1 MNLIWRTLLV
11 FLFPRTDPAEPLDV
25 VSKTFR
31 VLPTDIDLYRHMNNG
46 RYMSIAD
53 VARVELIR
61 RRGIWKEL
69 KAKGWYP
76 IVAGSTINYR
86 KSLDLWQK
94 YEIQTRLAGVD
105 GSDIYVEQ
113 RFVVR
118 GEIYARF
125 FVRIRFLAR
134 SGGRAPIDELAALW
148 GVEPDSFPPPA
159 WLRNLT
165 KESALPSTREPAPSE
180 WD

>member
-1 MNLIWRTLLV
+1 MNLLWRTLLT
-11 FLFPRTDPAEPLDV
+11 FLFPRKDPAGPYDV
-25 VSKTFR
+25 TTTSFR

-53 VARVELIR
+53 LARFEMIR
-61 RRGIWKEL
+61 RRGIWTDL
-69 KAKGWYP
+69 QAKGWYP
-76 IVAGSTINYR
+76 IVAGTTINYR
-86 KSLDLWQK
+86 KSLGLWQK
-94 YEIQTRLAGVD
+94 YQIETRLSGLD
-105 GSDIYVEQ
+105 GSDIYAEQ

-118 GEIYARF
+118 GEIYAQL

-148 GVEPDSFPPPA
+148 GVDPVSSTPQQ
-159 WLRNLT
+159 WLTDWT
-165 KESALPSTREPAPSE
+165 KQSSLPSTKQPAPSE

>member
-1 MNLIWRTLLV
+1 MNLLWRTMLV
-11 FLFPRTDPAEPLDV
+11 FFFSSRKPAGPFDM
-25 VSKTFR
+25 VSKSFR
-31 VLPTDIDLYRHMNNG
+31 VLPTDIDVYRHMNNG
-46 RYMSIAD
+46 RYLSIAD
-53 VARVELIR
+53 IARFEMIR
-61 RRGIWKEL
+61 RRGIWKDL
-69 KAKGWYP
+69 QANGWYP
-76 IVAGSTINYR
+76 IVAGSNINYR

-94 YEIQTRLAGVD
+94 YQIETRLAGLD

-118 GEIYARF
+118 GEIYARL

-134 SGGRAPIDELAALW
+134 AGGRAPIDELAALW
-148 GVEPDSFPPPA
+148 GIEPGSFTPPA
-159 WLRNLT
+159 WLVNMT

>member
-11 FLFPRTDPAEPLDV
+11 LLFPRKDPAGPFDV

-31 VLPTDIDLYRHMNNG
+31 VLPTDIDLYRHINNG

-53 VARVELIR
+53 IARFEMIR

-69 KAKGWYP
+69 QAKGWYP
-76 IVAGSTINYR
+76 IVAGSNINYR
-86 KSLDLWQK
+86 KSLGLWQK
-94 YEIQTRLAGVD
+94 YQIETRLSGVD

-118 GEIYARF
+118 GEIYARL

-134 SGGRAPIDELAALW
+134 SGGRAPIDELSALW
-148 GVEPDSFPPPA
+148 GVEPGSFKPPV
-159 WLRNLT
+159 WLTNLT
-165 KESALPSTREPAPSE
+165 RESALPSTSQSAPSE